1 MRCTH
6 CGDNESKVLDTRDS
20 QTGIRRRRECLR
32 CGSRYSTVEKLQTST
47 LSVVKQDGRV
57 EEFNRE
63 KLLNGISI
71 ALAKRVLPSGSA
83 EKIVEE
89 IEEELHKRGR
99 EEISSKLIGEL
110 TMNALRIMDRV
121 AYIRFASVYRDFADE
136 DDFREAVEGLQ
147 IESTLFST
155 EQLALLPPDHST
167 SRRRGRPRKS

>member
-47 LSVVKQDGRV
+47 LSVVKQEG
-57 EEFNRE
+57 
-63 KLLNGISI
+63 LLNGISI

-110 TMNALRIMDRV
+110 TMNALRTMDRV

-147 IESTLFST
+147 IDNALFST

>member
-1 MRCTH
+1 M
-6 CGDNESKVLDTRDS
+6 
-20 QTGIRRRRECLR
+20 
-32 CGSRYSTVEKLQTST
+32 QTSN

-57 EEFNRE
+57 EEFDRE

-71 ALAKRVLPSGSA
+71 ALAKRILPSGSA

-89 IEEELHKRGR
+89 I

-110 TMNALRIMDRV
+110 TMNALRIIDRV

-147 IESTLFST
+147 LENSLFST

>member
-89 IEEELHKRGR
+89 IEEELDKRGR
-99 EEISSKLIGEL
+99 EEISSK
-110 TMNALRIMDRV
+110 
-121 AYIRFASVYRDFADE
+121 
-136 DDFREAVEGLQ
+136 
-147 IESTLFST
+147 
-155 EQLALLPPDHST
+155 
-167 SRRRGRPRKS
+167 